1 MKRFINMR
9 SNYGVETVDSLYF
22 DEFKQWDEIR
32 DLSPYEQRKAFK
44 RELNRLITEYRIVG
58 MDVYLSQRSTKDW

>member
-32 DLSPYEQRKAFK
+32 DLSPYAQRKAFQQ
-44 RELNRLITEYRIVG
+44 ELNRLISEYRLAG
-58 MDVYLSQRSTKDW
+58 MNVYSSQRPAW